1 MPPASRILLPWLLS
15 TRLPLS
21 LMPLSTQRLY
31 DFHTRSSTARPSLRS
46 GHYIPSG
53 LASYA
58 PVFGSLPTNVV
69 TRPIPSPSL
78 STTPSAGPCTLRT
91 YFHRSSFPSGS
102 LTVHQSRSSIPLL
115 AYHTWETPRFHRA
128 PNSGSGLRPQDSF
141 LPRPSSLRFCPR
153 GSSGCFRQQEGYER
167 ALGGS
172 GRLPYRRLP
181 RICELFGVF
190 TCPLIRSRQS
200 DSFHQ
205 LGGWPAYLTLNSSG
219 QKRYPSNTNR
229 E

>member
-1 MPPASRILLPWLLS
+1 MPSRTPTCHPRPAICVSHPPYFRAHCFKRNGWRSSLYVYVSLSFVCWHAKFDAYMPPASRILLPWLLS

-78 STTPSAGPCTLRT
+78 SIILSAGSCTLRT

-153 GSSGCFRQQEGYER
+153 GSSGCFRQQEGYE
-167 ALGGS
+167 
-172 GRLPYRRLP
+172 
-181 RICELFGVF
+181 
-190 TCPLIRSRQS
+190 
-200 DSFHQ
+200 
-205 LGGWPAYLTLNSSG
+205 
-219 QKRYPSNTNR
+219 
-229 E
+229 